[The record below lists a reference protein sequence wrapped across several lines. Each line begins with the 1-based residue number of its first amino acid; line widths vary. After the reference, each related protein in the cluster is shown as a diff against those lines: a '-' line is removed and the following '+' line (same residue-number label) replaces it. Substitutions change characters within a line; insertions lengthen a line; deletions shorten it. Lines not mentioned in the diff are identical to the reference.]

1 MERVQTA
8 FRLDAALVMRLK
20 RRARAEKKSLNKL
33 VEDVL
38 LKESPAELQWPKVII
53 PAEPDPFLESLM
65 VQHLNFTKEDIEADP
80 KLEYL
85 LGKL

>member
-38 LKESPAELQWPKVII
+38 LKESPAELQWPKVKFQK
-53 PAEPDPFLESLM
+53 DPNPFVESLM
-65 VQHLNFTKEDIEADP
+65 LPRAFTEEELAADDR
-80 KLEYL
+80 LAYL
-85 LGKL
+85 LGK